1 MSHSSPGVIGGQ
13 REQARACQSSC
24 GLGSELAHDHFYF
37 VLTAESSHSHTPKS
51 RDSAVC
57 LAHSWTSLGHYMIKA
72 VDIGGSKKLGPRI
85 QATAGV
91 RKVKR
96 LTLWWYFKSV
106 NNYKTLYLPIQLG
119 AINVTYST
127 VPGML
132 SLKNETEGNLAE
144 PDVDFVSVVGFLILE
159 EGETTAAINITI
171 LEVKL
176 FTLLLLYLI

>member
-96 LTLWWYFKSV
+96 LTL
-106 NNYKTLYLPIQLG
+106 
-119 AINVTYST
+119 
-127 VPGML
+127 
-132 SLKNETEGNLAE
+132 
-144 PDVDFVSVVGFLILE
+144 
-159 EGETTAAINITI
+159 
-171 LEVKL
+171 
-176 FTLLLLYLI
+176 